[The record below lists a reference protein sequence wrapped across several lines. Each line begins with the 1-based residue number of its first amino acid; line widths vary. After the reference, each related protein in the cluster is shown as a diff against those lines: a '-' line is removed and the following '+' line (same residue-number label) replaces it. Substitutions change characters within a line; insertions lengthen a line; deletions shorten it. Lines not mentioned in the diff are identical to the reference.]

1 MIDEF
6 EFEFDIPVVIN
17 LTSDEWDALD
27 DEDDPC
33 VSDWVDER
41 ESTDELERTYGNVWD
56 GQ

>member
-41 ESTDELERTYGNVWD
+41 ESTDELERTYEGVWIGD
-56 GQ
+56 